1 MAGRHSKL
9 TPDVHREI
17 VAFVRAGAFD
27 WVAAEAAGVS
37 KSTFYRWLQRGESDA
52 RGIYHEFWSDIRQ
65 ARAQARVAA
74 EAEVR
79 RDNPLAWLR
88 YGPGRARPE
97 EPGWTDSHEVVTR
110 SEGQSDPRMEALSD
124 EQLERIIDLTDGGMA
139 GAEPASS

>member
-1 MAGRHSKL
+1 M
-9 TPDVHREI
+9 
-17 VAFVRAGAFD
+17 
-27 WVAAEAAGVS
+27 AAEAAGIG
-37 KSTFYRWLQRGESDA
+37 KSTFYRWLQRDESEA
-52 RGIYHEFWSDIRQ
+52 RGIYHEFGRDIRQ

-88 YGPGRARPE
+88 YGPGRAGPG

-139 GAEPASS
+139 VAESASS